1 VRRTAER
8 VAKTVAT
15 RTRWVARKT
24 ARRTTKKSEGVDAAT
39 ARMAGEATRPFT
51 RRIEN
56 RETAYPSTLYY
67 DGLNIRYLV

>member
-1 VRRTAER
+1 
-8 VAKTVAT
+8 
-15 RTRWVARKT
+15 VARKT